1 MREKEKPPE
10 APDRDLFPGIVINEM
25 VVSIHRFP
33 TVIEA
38 GMLSKLDRE
47 HFISERD

>member
-1 MREKEKPPE
+1 
-10 APDRDLFPGIVINEM
+10 M
-25 VVSIHRFP
+25 VVSIRGFP

-47 HFISERD
+47 HFIPEID